1 MNAEMPTDVAAW
13 LKTKGPNVPRWHL
26 LPPWPFQWPE
36 EEGFNSAAAAAAG
49 IESWNQHGINME
61 STYFNLGWCFFIH
74 NN

>member
-36 EEGFNSAAAAAAG
+36 EEGFNSAAAAAG
-49 IESWNQHGINME
+49 IESWNQHGINI
-61 STYFNLGWCFFIH
+61 FQLGLVLLH
-74 NN
+74 PQ